1 MRSSILIFET
11 EITSACRD
19 AESQLRSDSEN
30 LATIFQLRD
39 LRSEM
44 SELLSKKAELLSSMG
59 KDNSKSKS
67 NNGNKNKKKSNN
79 NNNKTVSD
87 KAILISAGFSST
99 EIEKAISSQSSA
111 QALKTQIHS
120 MTTKQ
125 EKLMEPVRTKLLK
138 TQSES
143 RTLNERG
150 TYSKANAVPQNVVC
164 NYR

>member
-1 MRSSILIFET
+1 M
-11 EITSACRD
+11 
-19 AESQLRSDSEN
+19 
-30 LATIFQLRD
+30 FQLRD

-59 KDNSKSKS
+59 KDNSKTKS
-67 NNGNKNKKKSNN
+67 SNGNKNKKKSNN
-79 NNNKTVSD
+79 NSNNKTVSD

-99 EIEKAISSQSSA
+99 EIEKASSSQSSA

-125 EKLMEPVRTKLLK
+125 EKLMEPVRTKLSK

-150 TYSKANAVPQNVVC
+150 KVIQSERCSAKC
-164 NYR
+164 SL

>member
-1 MRSSILIFET
+1 M
-11 EITSACRD
+11 
-19 AESQLRSDSEN
+19 
-30 LATIFQLRD
+30 FQLRD

-67 NNGNKNKKKSNN
+67 SNGNKNKKKSNN

-99 EIEKAISSQSSA
+99 EIEKASSSQSSA

-125 EKLMEPVRTKLLK
+125 EKLMEPVRTKLSK

-150 TYSKANAVPQNVVC
+150 KVIQKRTLFRKM
-164 NYR
+164 